1 MPVCESCLKLRG
13 FYKNAILRQMQD
25 SEETRS
31 IDQMDHIFD
40 HDTYCHMHQ
49 TSHVKCIAFHATH
62 LKRHTYS
69 DTCVYVEMCV
79 NWICLL

>member
-1 MPVCESCLKLRG
+1 
-13 FYKNAILRQMQD
+13 MQG

-79 NWICLL
+79 CEIVKYMHTVHKCVCSCKVSLQII